1 MDFTRLSK
9 RIAYILRHAP
19 WEYELELDEEGWTS
33 LDLLIDGLRTERHL
47 RDVTAADIQE
57 MQMNAAKQRFEIREG
72 RIRAYYGHS
81 LPGRIVKRRAEPPP
95 VLYHGTVDRFLPA
108 IQADGLKPMS
118 RQYVHL
124 SRDTEMADIVARRR
138 GDATVIL
145 RIRAADAARAG
156 TAFYEE
162 ENGVWLAEAIAPE
175 WIVVPRS

>member
-1 MDFTRLSK
+1 MDFTQLSK

-33 LDLLIDGLRTERHL
+33 LDLLIEGLRTERHL
-47 RDVTAADIQE
+47 REITVEDLEV
-57 MQMNAAKQRFEIREG
+57 MQMNAAKQRFEIRGG

-108 IQADGLKPMS
+108 IRADGLKPMG

-124 SRDTEMADIVARRR
+124 SRDTEMADTVARRR
-138 GDATVIL
+138 GNAIVIL
-145 RIRAADAARAG
+145 QVRAADAAQAG

-162 ENGVWLAEAIAPE
+162 ENGVWLAGAIAPE
-175 WIVVPRS
+175 WIVVPR